1 MIKQEKEELD
11 KWRFFCNETVRQY
24 ELEMNAYDTLTSRA
38 NGLLLAVNTIL
49 ILLTIALIQIITTQ
63 GFSRH
68 IELFMVSYILFSISL
83 FCSIESYKVSELTTL
98 NPRKFIER
106 HFCKYEIDIL
116 KQLISNVASDL
127 EDTQNI
133 SKRRMKYINISL
145 TFFKLG
151 IISLISITIIF
162 IYF

>member
-1 MIKQEKEELD
+1 MIKEEKEELD
-11 KWRFFCNETVRQY
+11 KWRFLCNETVRQY

-49 ILLTIALIQIITTQ
+49 ILLTIALIQITTTQ
-63 GFSRH
+63 GFSIY

-83 FCSIESYKVSELTTL
+83 FCSMESYKVSMLTTL

-106 HFCKYEIDIL
+106 HSSKYEIDIL
-116 KQLISNVASDL
+116 KQLISNVVGDL

-133 SKRRMKYINISL
+133 STKRMKYINISL
-145 TFFKLG
+145 NFFKLG
-151 IISLISITIIF
+151 IISLLILTIIF